1 MDWIKNFFETIK
13 QVFTNFN
20 GWMQNTFSFDEKILN
35 FYNEMIAP
43 MGELT
48 KILGLIAV
56 LLLVVIGIVV
66 VLKKAYK
73 LILSLVI
80 VAIVVGAVIYFL
92 SL

>member
-13 QVFTNFN
+13 QLFTNFN

-35 FYNEMIAP
+35 FYNEVIAP

-56 LLLVVIGIVV
+56 LLLVVIGTVV

-73 LILSLVI
+73 LILSLII
-80 VAIVVGAVIYFL
+80 VAIVVGAVVYFL

>member
-13 QVFTNFN
+13 QLFTNFN

-35 FYNEMIAP
+35 FYNEVIAP

-56 LLLVVIGIVV
+56 LLLVVIGTVV

-73 LILSLVI
+73 LILSLII